1 MNHHQF
7 HHKIEKSIREIVFG
21 LEDSLVTSL
30 GTVTGVAVGTQNTFA
45 ILLSGVVVIF
55 TSVMSM
61 SAGSY
66 LSSKATEQ
74 ANGFLFYKQKWFSH
88 SFRAAWVMGL
98 FYLFGGFIPLIP
110 YFFLSPQKAI
120 FPAILLTAFALFFIG
135 FWSGHYT
142 KRQRVR
148 SGIEMLCISLGAALI
163 GSIIGQ
169 IAHLIFG
176 NYLI

>member
-1 MNHHQF
+1 MDHHEF
-7 HHKIEKSIREIVFG
+7 HKKIKSSIREIIFG

-74 ANGFLFYKQKWFSH
+74 ASGSVFKKHYWFHH

-98 FYLFGGFIPLIP
+98 FYLLGGFIPLLP
-110 YFFLSPQKAI
+110 YFPLSPQKAI
-120 FPAILLTAFALFFIG
+120 FPSILLTAFALFLIG
-135 FWSGHYT
+135 SWSAHFT
-142 KRQRVR
+142 KRKKVR
-148 SGIEMLCISLGAALI
+148 SGLEMVFISLGAALI

-176 NYLI
+176 NYLT